1 MKKDL
6 TTILKNQ
13 LQDNKDPRF
22 SFWLLIPGII
32 LNVLWSFWKCVN
44 VTENN
49 LTIFIENI
57 IWPGTLIFFIT
68 TVIAILGW
76 QLDID

>member
-1 MKKDL
+1 MRKDIIK
-6 TTILKNQ
+6 ILKNQ

-22 SFWLLIPGII
+22 SFWLLIPGI
-32 LNVLWSFWKCVN
+32 LLSVLWSFWQSVN
-44 VTENN
+44 VLDNN
-49 LTIFIENI
+49 FNIFIDNT
-57 IWPGTLIFFIT
+57 IWPGSLIFIIT